1 MYTLYRVWMAPTG
14 CVSVRCLRYAS
25 CIIHLSCVCVCAQVD
40 FSYSDTLGVIL
51 SDCWDIVVLG

>member
-1 MYTLYRVWMAPTG
+1 MAPTG

-25 CIIHLSCVCVCAQVD
+25 CTIHLSCVCAQVD
-40 FSYSDTLGVIL
+40 FSCSDTLGVIL